1 MDGTLFDTVPANQAA
16 YAVALAPYG
25 VSLSV
30 EDFALHCNGRY
41 YRDFLGELLG
51 GDKAKIDAVHDAKLA
66 AYPALFHRIRENT
79 ALFSLL
85 QTLRADYHTAL
96 VTSATRC
103 SVEAILRYFHRENC
117 FDLLLTNVE
126 VPHKKPAPDGFL
138 MAMEHFGVAPAD
150 TIIFEDS
157 PEGIQAA
164 QASGASRS
172 QAARWIEQGLCR
184 VNGAVRQKV
193 AFKVSAGDAL
203 ELTVPDA
210 EETPVEKEDI
220 PLEILYEDADLAVV
234 VKPCGMVVHPAAGN
248 ESGTLVNAL
257 LFHMEDLSGI
267 GGVKRPGIVH
277 RLDKDTSGLLMV
289 AKNDLAHQ
297 GLSDQLHARTME
309 KHYLAVVDG
318 RMREPSGR
326 VDKPIARSTKD
337 RKRMAVDPAGREA
350 VTEWTLLENLKN
362 AALLDVHI
370 LTGRTHQ
377 IRVHMQSLHHPVAGD
392 PIYGQKNGVKAPRL
406 MLHAYT
412 LSFTHP
418 RTGERLSFTAPPPEV
433 FTAAVKKWR
442 EDPAAPLPYRAAVR
456 E

>member
-1 MDGTLFDTVPANQAA
+1 MQKITV
-16 YAVALAPYG
+16 VAT
-25 VSLSV
+25 
-30 EDFALHCNGRY
+30 E
-41 YRDFLGELLG
+41 
-51 GDKAKIDAVHDAKLA
+51 
-66 AYPALFHRIRENT
+66 
-79 ALFSLL
+79 
-85 QTLRADYHTAL
+85 
-96 VTSATRC
+96 
-103 SVEAILRYFHRENC
+103 EARL
-117 FDLLLTNVE
+117 DLL
-126 VPHKKPAPDGFL
+126 
-138 MAMEHFGVAPAD
+138 
-150 TIIFEDS
+150 
-157 PEGIQAA
+157 AA

-172 QAARWIEQGLCR
+172 QAARWIEQGLCQ
-184 VNGAVRQKV
+184 VNGMARKKP

-257 LFHMEDLSGI
+257 LYHMEDLSGI

-297 GLSDQLHARTME
+297 GLSDQLRARTME

-337 RKRMAVDPAGREA
+337 RKRMAVD
-350 VTEWTLLENLKN
+350 

-418 RTGERLSFTAPPPEV
+418 RTGERLSFTAPPPEA
-433 FTAAVKKWR
+433 FTAALQKWR
-442 EDPAAPLPYRAAVR
+442 EDPAAPLPYQASVSG
-456 E
+456 